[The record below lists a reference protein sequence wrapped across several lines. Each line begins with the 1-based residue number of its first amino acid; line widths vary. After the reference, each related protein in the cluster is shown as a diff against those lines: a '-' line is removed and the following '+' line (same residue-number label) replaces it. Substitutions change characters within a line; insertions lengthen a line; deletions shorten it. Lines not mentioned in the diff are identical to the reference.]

1 MKKTTA
7 KIVSEPMQY
16 AAKKPFF
23 SAKEVIFRSN
33 GRAKVFTISSKM
45 QVVMLLLAAFVAVW
59 SFYYYHMYHRSDM
72 IIVKKEN
79 ELVATRDAYVELMGD
94 FVSLQKNIAGM
105 IKTLDSAKTS
115 ELNLGQYQKQAA
127 LVEDRIK
134 QITTQVKWINTEKL
148 TEKANLNELLLQRD
162 IAISERDML
171 KEQLLELQET
181 VEDIREAEAEILE
194 RVGKIAEKEAA
205 KIKSAV
211 ADINVPLKKKG
222 LYFNPLANDKRQAG
236 TGGPYIPADNSFLQ
250 DKEVNDKVSAIFKNT
265 DDVEYYREVLKSV
278 PLGKPV
284 WSFWVSSAY
293 GRRTD
298 PFKKTKAYHKGVDM
312 AARTGNKIKVMAEG
326 KVTRAGTNGGY
337 GKMVE
342 VDHGN
347 GFKTKYG
354 HMHKIYVKKGQRVN
368 VGDVLGEVGST
379 GRSTGPHLHY
389 EILYKGHDVDPM
401 PFMKV
406 KLS

>member
-1 MKKTTA
+1 
-7 KIVSEPMQY
+7 MQY
-16 AAKKPFF
+16 ASKKPFF

-45 QVVMLLLAAFVAVW
+45 QVIFLFLVVFVSVW
-59 SFYYYHMYHRSDM
+59 SVYYYQMYHRSDM
-72 IIVKKEN
+72 IIVKKNN
-79 ELVATRDAYVELMGD
+79 ELIATRDAYIDLMGD
-94 FVSLQKNIAGM
+94 FVTLQGNIADM
-105 IKTLDSAKTS
+105 LKTLDNAKTS

-127 LVEDRIK
+127 LVEGKIK
-134 QITTQVKWINTEKL
+134 QITTQVKWINAEKL
-148 TEKANLNELLLQRD
+148 AEKASMNELSLQRD
-162 IAISERDML
+162 IAVSERDQL
-171 KEQLLELQET
+171 REQLVEMQKT

-194 RVGKIAEKEAA
+194 RVARIAEKEAS

-222 LYFNPLANDKRQAG
+222 LYFNPLANDKRKTG
-236 TGGPYIPADNSFLQ
+236 TGGPYIPEDNTFLK
-250 DKEVNDKVSAIFKNT
+250 DKEVGDKVSAIFKNT

-278 PLGKPV
+278 PIGKPV
-284 WSFWVSSAY
+284 WSFWVSSPY

-298 PFKKTKAYHKGVDM
+298 PFKKTKVYHKGVDM

-326 KVTRAGTNGGY
+326 KVVRAGTASGY
-337 GKMVE
+337 GKLVE

-354 HMHKIYVKKGQRVN
+354 HMHKIYVKKGQYVE

-401 PFMKV
+401 PFMKA
-406 KLS
+406 KIS

>member
-1 MKKTTA
+1 MQKTT
-7 KIVSEPMQY
+7 KIISEPMQY
-16 AAKKPFF
+16 ASKKPFF
-23 SAKEVIFRSN
+23 SPKEVIFRSN

-45 QVVMLLLAAFVAVW
+45 QVGMILLAVFVSVW

-79 ELVATRDAYVELMGD
+79 ELIETRDAYVDLMGN
-94 FVSLQKNIAGM
+94 FVTLQKNIAGM

-127 LVEDRIK
+127 LVEERIK

-148 TEKANLNELLLQRD
+148 AEKANLNEVSLQRD
-162 IAISERDML
+162 IAISERDLL
-171 KEQLLELQET
+171 KEQLVELQKT
-181 VEDIREAEAEILE
+181 VEDIREAEAEIIE
-194 RVGKIAEKEAA
+194 RVSRIAEKEAA
-205 KIKSAV
+205 KIKRAIS
-211 ADINVPLKKKG
+211 DINVPLKKKG
-222 LYFNPLANDKRQAG
+222 LYFNPLANDKRQSA
-236 TGGPYIPADNSFLQ
+236 TGGPYIPEDNSFLK
-250 DKEVNDKVSAIFKNT
+250 DKEISDKISSIFKNT
-265 DDVEYYREVLKSV
+265 DDVEYYREVLKTV
-278 PLGKPV
+278 PIGKPV
-284 WSFWVSSAY
+284 WSFWVSSPY

-298 PFKKTKAYHKGVDM
+298 PFKKTKAYHKGVDL

-326 KVTRAGTNGGY
+326 KVTRAGNVAGY

-347 GFKTKYG
+347 GFKTKYA
-354 HMHKIYVKKGQRVN
+354 HMHKIYVEKGQYVR
-368 VGDVLGEVGST
+368 VGDAIGEVGST

-401 PFMKV
+401 PFMKA
-406 KLS
+406 KIS

>member
-1 MKKTTA
+1 MKKIRKKA
-7 KIVSEPMQY
+7 PEPMQY
-16 AAKKPFF
+16 ASKKPFF

-45 QVVMLLLAAFVAVW
+45 QVIFLFLVVFVSVW
-59 SFYYYHMYHRSDM
+59 SVYYYQMYHRSDM
-72 IIVKKEN
+72 IIVKKNN
-79 ELVATRDAYVELMGD
+79 ELIATRDAYIDLMGD
-94 FVSLQKNIAGM
+94 FVTLQGNIADM
-105 IKTLDSAKTS
+105 IKTLDNAKTS

-127 LVEDRIK
+127 LVEGKIK
-134 QITTQVKWINTEKL
+134 QITTQVKWINAEKL
-148 TEKANLNELLLQRD
+148 AEKASMNELSLQRD
-162 IAISERDML
+162 IAVSERDQL
-171 KEQLLELQET
+171 REQLVEMQKT

-194 RVGKIAEKEAA
+194 RVARIAEKEAS

-222 LYFNPLANDKRQAG
+222 LYFNPLANDKRKTG
-236 TGGPYIPADNSFLQ
+236 TGGPYIPEDNTFLK
-250 DKEVNDKVSAIFKNT
+250 DKEVGDKVSAIFKNT

-278 PLGKPV
+278 PIGKPV
-284 WSFWVSSAY
+284 WSFWVSSPY

-298 PFKKTKAYHKGVDM
+298 PFKKTKVYHKGVDM

-326 KVTRAGTNGGY
+326 KVVRAGTASGY
-337 GKMVE
+337 GKLVE

-354 HMHKIYVKKGQRVN
+354 HMHKIYVKKGQYVE

-401 PFMKV
+401 PFMKA
-406 KLS
+406 KIS